1 MLIENLRLSL
11 RQLWAHKLRS
21 FLTVLS
27 ITMGA
32 AAIVAMTS
40 LAQSGLATLTRGI
53 EEIGGTR
60 FIWIIPDEPK
70 AAKDKQDLYVRKL
83 TLGDRRALE
92 AAIPTLEHIVAT
104 YKFYN
109 TPLSASGRPET
120 VTTVLAT
127 EPSYFTSYKMKLA
140 GGRAITEADMR
151 LGRRVMVIGHALK
164 EKLFKHTNPIGKE
177 IIFRGDRFEVVG
189 LLSANQKSGV
199 RLGYNWDE
207 IGVMP
212 ITAPGVG
219 TDVEEISMTVKRTE
233 DGDRAIRTANAIL
246 MHRHHGVDNF
256 QFLDFGGLLKN
267 FFMAFSIMKAVVALI
282 ASVALL
288 IGGVGVMNIMMV
300 SVNERMREIG
310 LRKAL
315 GATKFTIRAQFLT
328 EAVVLSVCGA
338 VVGVLLGVLTTKAAS
353 AVITMMNPSW
363 VSQFSY
369 GAVAISVVASAAIG
383 VFFGWYP
390 AKRASELE
398 PIACLRHE

>member
-1 MLIENLRLSL
+1 MLFENLRLSL
-11 RQLWAHKLRS
+11 NQLWAHKLRS

-27 ITMGA
+27 ITIGA

-40 LAQSGLATLTRGI
+40 LAQSGLSTLTRGI

-70 AAKDKQDLYVRKL
+70 HAKDKRDNYVRKL
-83 TLGDRRALE
+83 TLGDRQALE
-92 AAIPTLEHIVAT
+92 AAIPTLESIVAT
-104 YKFYN
+104 FKFYN
-109 TPLSASGRPET
+109 APVAAEGRPEAI
-120 VTTVLAT
+120 TTVLAT
-127 EPSYFTSYKMKLA
+127 EPNYFSGYKMKL
-140 GGRAITEADMR
+140 GSGRAIDATDMR
-151 LGRRVMVIGHALK
+151 LGRRVMVIGDDLRR
-164 EKLFKHTNPIGKE
+164 KLFKDGSPLGKE
-177 IIFRGDRFEVVG
+177 MVFQGNRYEVVG
-189 LLSANQKSGV
+189 VLAPNQKSGV

-207 IGVMP
+207 IGIMP

-219 TDVEEISMTVKRTE
+219 TDVEEISMTVKHTE

-246 MHRHHGVDNF
+246 LHRHHGVDNF

-267 FFMAFSIMKAVVALI
+267 FYMAFSIMKAVVGLI

-315 GATKFTIRAQFLT
+315 GATKGVILGQFLT
-328 EAVVLSVCGA
+328 EAVVLSIAGA
-338 VVGVLLGVLTTKAAS
+338 GIGVGLGVGVTWAAS
-353 AVITMMNPSW
+353 AVITMLNPSW
-363 VSQFSY
+363 VSSFSY
-369 GAVAISVVASAAIG
+369 GAVAISVVASAAVG

-390 AKRASELE
+390 AKRAAELE

>member
-1 MLIENLRLSL
+1 MLFENLQLSL

-27 ITMGA
+27 ITIGA

-70 AAKDKQDLYVRKL
+70 HAKDKRDNYVRKL

-92 AAIPTLEHIVAT
+92 AAIPTLESIVAT
-104 YKFYN
+104 FKFYN
-109 TPLSASGRPET
+109 QPVTAAGQPET
-120 VTTVLAT
+120 NTTILCT
-127 EPSYFTSYKMKLA
+127 EPSYFTGYKMKL
-140 GGRAITEADMR
+140 GMGRPLDATDMR
-151 LGRRVMVIGHALK
+151 LGRRVMVIGDDLRR
-164 EKLFKHTNPIGKE
+164 KLFKDANPLGKE
-177 IIFRGDRFEVVG
+177 IVFMRDRFEVVG
-189 LLSANQKSGV
+189 VLAPHQKSGV

-207 IGVMP
+207 ICLMP

-219 TDVEEISMTVKRTE
+219 SDVEEISMTVKRTE

-246 MHRHHGVDNF
+246 MHRHNGVDNF

-267 FFMAFSIMKAVVALI
+267 FYMAFSIMKAVVGLI
-282 ASVALL
+282 AGVALL

-315 GATKFTIRAQFLT
+315 GATKGVILGQFLT
-328 EAVVLSVCGA
+328 EAVVLSTAGA
-338 VVGVLLGVLTTKAAS
+338 GVGVGLGVAVTWGAS
-353 AVITMMNPSW
+353 KVIALLNPSW
-363 VSQFSY
+363 VSSFSY
-369 GAVAISVVASAAIG
+369 EAVVISVVASAAVG

-390 AKRASELE
+390 AKRAAELE
-398 PIACLRHE
+398 PISCLRHE

>member
-70 AAKDKQDLYVRKL
+70 AAKDKQDHYVRKL
-83 TLGDRRALE
+83 TLGDRHALE

-109 TPLSASGRPET
+109 TPLSAAGRPAT

-127 EPSYFTSYKMKLA
+127 EPSYFSSYKMKLA
-140 GGRAITEADMR
+140 SGRAITEADMR

>member
-1 MLIENLRLSL
+1 MLVENLRLSL

-27 ITMGA
+27 ITIGA

-70 AAKDKQDLYVRKL
+70 HAKDKRDHYLRKL
-83 TLGDRRALE
+83 TLGDREALG
-92 AAIPTLEHIVAT
+92 AAIPNLESIVAT

-109 TPLSASGRPET
+109 SAVSAPGRPAT
-120 VTTVLAT
+120 ITTLLAT
-127 EPSYFTSYKMKLA
+127 EPSYFSAYKMTLMS
-140 GGRAITEADMR
+140 GRELTATDLK
-151 LGRRVMVIGHALK
+151 LGRRVVVIGHDLSQ
-164 EKLFKHTNPIGKE
+164 KLFKGANPLGKA
-177 IIFRGDRFEVVG
+177 ISFRGDRFEVVG
-189 LLSANQKSGV
+189 LLSPNQKSGV

-207 IGVMP
+207 IAIMP

-267 FFMAFSIMKAVVALI
+267 FYTAFAIMKAVVALI

-315 GATKFTIRAQFLT
+315 GASKLRIRTQFLT
-328 EAVVLSVCGA
+328 EAVVLSVAGA
-338 VVGVLLGVLTTKAAS
+338 VIGVALGIATTKAAS
-353 AVITMMNPSW
+353 AIITMMNPAW

-369 GAVAISVVASAAIG
+369 GAILISVVASAAVG